1 GPRSGRTPCRA
12 TDQWSRAVQ
21 DTSVRRHLRA
31 SRSGG
36 RSRPPTQMIG
46 PRRGPVIANI
56 ELLLYLNYGSSATII
71 ARVHPFPAE
80 IPAAEARRADVV
92 EVRVARKVAPLF
104 GLASDI
110 EPFRRSWVRDFTA
123 LTLAEIGRGAPSPDR
138 SERSQLDNATA
149 GPDATAGLE
158 AQPSDGWRWS
168 GRAVWS
174 PRGGHLP

>member
-1 GPRSGRTPCRA
+1 
-12 TDQWSRAVQ
+12 
-21 DTSVRRHLRA
+21 
-31 SRSGG
+31 
-36 RSRPPTQMIG
+36 
-46 PRRGPVIANI
+46 
-56 ELLLYLNYGSSATII
+56 
-71 ARVHPFPAE
+71 
-80 IPAAEARRADVV
+80 ARRADVV

-110 EPFRRSWVRDFTA
+110 EPFRRSWVCDFTA

-174 PRGGHLP
+174 PRGGHLPGVLSNATLNRYGPDTKAGAVLAAAN